1 MKKSI
6 NKGCLYS
13 LIFFL
18 TLLGGCSIYLQKI
31 EKDFPEQSK
40 NCLVPLEVNEPN
52 NILLKRYE
60 ILIPR
65 EFKILDAYDTR
76 RCSFNGDGETI
87 GIFQLSSDTNN
98 IQELINIDGLKWF
111 NGPIN
116 EIYEIDNLY
125 RFAFTSLSYYLE
137 NFNRPALPKNLIPVT
152 REELINSKSSFH
164 IGSCQNSKKEEFI
177 PCGNG
182 YLMIFNTS
190 TKLLYVSKFD
200 S

>member
-18 TLLGGCSIYLQKI
+18 TLLGGCSIYLKKI
-31 EKDFPEQSK
+31 AEDFAAEQK

-65 EFKILDAYDTR
+65 EFKILDAFDTR

-87 GIFQLSSDTNN
+87 GIFQVANDKNN

-111 NGPIN
+111 NGPVN
-116 EIYEIDNLY
+116 ERYENDNLY
-125 RFAFTSLSYYLE
+125 GWAFSALSYYTE
-137 NFNRPALPKNLIPVT
+137 NFGRPAIPKNLMPLT
-152 REELINSKSSFH
+152 REELINSKSFFH
-164 IGSCQNSKKEEFI
+164 IGSCQNSKKREF
-177 PCGNG
+177 PCPNG
-182 YLMIFNTS
+182 YLMIFNPG